1 MNGGRGDGTSKR
13 GSSTACPGAS
23 RKRKIAGHSA
33 QNDNANAGRKASGLP
48 GRRRRERLSYI
59 FVRDASGI
67 GSRIAGWWM
76 AKWDCCECSAHFG
89 ENWLARWSRSE
100 ERWDFHAWRALRHR
114 NFRLYFG
121 GQTISLIGTWMTR
134 LATSWLVYRLTG
146 SALLLGV
153 VGFAGQIP
161 TFLLAPFAGVW
172 IDRLNRHRV
181 LVVTQI
187 LAMLQSFALAALT
200 LSKHITVQEI
210 IWLGALQGA
219 INAFDMPGRQAFLVK
234 WWTRHTWAT
243 RSR

>member
-1 MNGGRGDGTSKR
+1 
-13 GSSTACPGAS
+13 
-23 RKRKIAGHSA
+23 
-33 QNDNANAGRKASGLP
+33 
-48 GRRRRERLSYI
+48 
-59 FVRDASGI
+59 
-67 GSRIAGWWM
+67 M
-76 AKWDCCECSAHFG
+76 AKWTAVSDRDTSVKGTAPADP
-89 ENWLARWSRSE
+89 LAKSKGMS
-100 ERWDFHAWRALRHR
+100 HAWRAMRYR

-187 LAMLQSFALAALT
+187 LAMLQSFALAVLT
-200 LSKHITVQEI
+200 LTRHINVQEI

-219 INAFDMPGRQAFLVK
+219 INAF
-234 WWTRHTWAT
+234 
-243 RSR
+243 